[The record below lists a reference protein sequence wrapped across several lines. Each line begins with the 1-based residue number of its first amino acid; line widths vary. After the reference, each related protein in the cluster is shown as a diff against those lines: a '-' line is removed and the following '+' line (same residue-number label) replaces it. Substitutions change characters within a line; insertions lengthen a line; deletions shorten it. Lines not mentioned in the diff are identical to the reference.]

1 MPLFPP
7 PHSHAL
13 QFRPRSHPPPLFFW
27 GGGSRGLEDVFSASS
42 LSRLFVA
49 TGKKEKERGRRRRRR
64 RRRRNKAQVP
74 FHSVRIGAS
83 EGGRVP
89 FGMCGPWRRGIEK
102 PSFVRLGQDSP
113 TSTVVTHRIYFRI
126 SPCGPVGFMHPFG
139 SVPSRWTAMNPVL
152 SVLWTAM
159 NPVLSVLYG
168 TAPPSSH
175 HSHHDVC

>member
-1 MPLFPP
+1 MYFAPLPP
-7 PHSHAL
+7 PPRIPTRSSSAPAL
-13 QFRPRSHPPPLFFW
+13 TRRRFLG
-27 GGGSRGLEDVFSASS
+27 GGGSRGLEDVFSAPS

-64 RRRRNKAQVP
+64 RRNKAHVP

-83 EGGRVP
+83 KGGRVP
-89 FGMCGPWRRGIEK
+89 FGMRGPWRRRIEK
-102 PSFVRLGQDSP
+102 PSVVRLGQDSP

-126 SPCGPVGFMHPFG
+126 SPYGPVGFMHPFA
-139 SVPSRWTAMNPVL
+139 SVPSRWTV
-152 SVLWTAM
+152 M